1 MSTAALQQFVSGLKS
16 RSPEIRQ
23 KTAQDLSLYVKS
35 ELREA
40 THDEINNFLDEFNH
54 HIFEMVSSSD
64 FNEKKGGILAIVCLI
79 GADVGN
85 MTTRISRFAN
95 YLRNLLPSSDVGVM
109 ELVAKTMGRL
119 ALVSGSKASE
129 YVEFEVKRAFEWLSG
144 DRVEVGW

>member
-1 MSTAALQQFVSGLKS
+1 MSTAALQHFISGLKS
-16 RSPEIRQ
+16 RSAETRQ
-23 KTAQDLSLYVKS
+23 KAAHDLSIYVKS

-40 THDEINNFLDEFNH
+40 TNDEINTFLDDFNH

-64 FNEKKGGILAIVCLI
+64 VNEKKGGILAIVCLI

-95 YLRNLLPSSDVGVM
+95 YLRNLLPSNDVGVM

-129 YVEFEVKRAFEWLSG
+129 YVEFEVKRAFEWLTG
-144 DRVEVGW
+144 DRVEVC